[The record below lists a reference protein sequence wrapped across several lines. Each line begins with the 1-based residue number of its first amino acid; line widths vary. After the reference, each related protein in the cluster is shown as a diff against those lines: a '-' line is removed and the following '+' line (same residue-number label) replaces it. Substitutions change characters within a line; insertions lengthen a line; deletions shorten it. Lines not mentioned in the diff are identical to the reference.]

1 MPDILECKVKWD
13 LGNIT
18 MNKVSGADGILC
30 ACMLTCFRVS
40 GSLQHYGPWP
50 VRLLCPRHY
59 PGKNI
64 RVGFHSLLQGFF
76 LTLGLDPCLLCL
88 LNWQM
93 GFFLFSPLVP
103 PGKTDGSLAEL
114 FKILNDEYASNYA
127 TFNMPANL
135 ENSAVATGQE
145 NVSFPSNPKER

>member
-1 MPDILECKVKWD
+1 MPANLENSAVATG
-13 LGNIT
+13 LE
-18 MNKVSGADGILC
+18 M
-30 ACMLTCFRVS
+30 
-40 GSLQHYGPWP
+40 
-50 VRLLCPRHY
+50 
-59 PGKNI
+59 
-64 RVGFHSLLQGFF
+64 VGFHSLLQGFF